1 MGDVAPQERLATLPE
16 GLPKLTL
23 GYEALAWAAK
33 YLRHPNGIRAGKAWQ
48 FTREQARFVLWFY
61 ALDENGRWLFHH
73 GARRLAKGSGKSP
86 FAAVMALIELLAPVR
101 FDHWNSDVPGG
112 VVGKP
117 VSMPWV
123 QIAAVSLDQPLA
135 LDTPVRTV
143 DGWKTVDTVGIGDY
157 VFGSDGEPVEVRRK
171 TEVFYGRDCY
181 ELEFDSG
188 EKIVADS
195 GHGWTIEKTN
205 GHGDKWES
213 VTLTTGQIA
222 QLKSSKR
229 VTVRIP
235 AVSANFPVREL
246 PLDPWRLGF
255 WLGDGASKSG
265 VHAIDWRHKE
275 ELEEIY
281 RPLLNDWEDLRFDFD
296 RGFTGRMNV
305 KRRDGICPR
314 GHDYVNDLNNR
325 YSQKGNP
332 ACRKCVAWPRAGY
345 ADPKLLSMREMLREV
360 GVLHHKHIPD
370 VYLTASY
377 EQRMSLLQGLI
388 DSDGGIDRTHRA
400 YFVNTNR
407 HLIDGI
413 EDLLSSLGFK
423 WTEQKNESTKSWKV
437 SFKPRAGEPVARF
450 AYKVA
455 RMPKV
460 DEPRQYSKYHRV
472 VSVKKVESVPVRC
485 IGIDND
491 DHLFQ
496 AGRRGILTHNTE
508 NTMRMVRAMASPA
521 NAPALHRDYSLDV
534 GKTQIFVQPEGKLE
548 VITSSAA
555 TAEGA
560 ESTFVI
566 GDELEHWTPS
576 NGGAE
581 LHATLMD
588 NLSKSGSR
596 MLETLNAWKPGINS
610 AGESTFNDWVLQ
622 ETGRSKNESRILY
635 DARQAPHDTEMG
647 DADSLR
653 SALEWVYADCPWS
666 DIDAIMTRIWS
677 PSAQVDDSKRK
688 YLNWPV
694 ASSDSWCD
702 PQDWAQMARPDIEVA
717 PGEDIVMF
725 FDGSLSNDHT
735 ALIGCR
741 MADGH
746 IFTIGVWQPKAADPD
761 DKPMVDV
768 QAVDDRVDFAFA
780 TWNVIGFYA
789 DVREWESFTK
799 VAWPER
805 YRDDLELWATSRGA
819 QQPEPIAW
827 DMRGKDFQFTT
838 AAELA
843 EAEVMQHSFTHDGNP
858 LLTEHVLNARRHEGR
873 YGITVRKES
882 RKSAKKIDACV
893 CMIGARMVWRLARER
908 GGVSK
913 KKQRTGKAFFI

>member
-1 MGDVAPQERLATLPE
+1 MGGVAPQERLATLPE
-16 GLPKLTL
+16 GLPELTL

-61 ALDENGRWLFHH
+61 ALDDAGRWLFHH

-86 FAAVMALIELLAPVR
+86 FAAVMALVELLAPVR
-101 FDHWNSDVPGG
+101 FDHWDEKVPGG
-112 VVGKP
+112 AVGKS

-123 QIAAVSLDQPLA
+123 QIAAVSLDQ
-135 LDTPVRTV
+135 
-143 DGWKTVDTVGIGDY
+143 
-157 VFGSDGEPVEVRRK
+157 
-171 TEVFYGRDCY
+171 
-181 ELEFDSG
+181 
-188 EKIVADS
+188 
-195 GHGWTIEKTN
+195 
-205 GHGDKWES
+205 
-213 VTLTTGQIA
+213 
-222 QLKSSKR
+222 
-229 VTVRIP
+229 
-235 AVSANFPVREL
+235 
-246 PLDPWRLGF
+246 
-255 WLGDGASKSG
+255 
-265 VHAIDWRHKE
+265 
-275 ELEEIY
+275 
-281 RPLLNDWEDLRFDFD
+281 
-296 RGFTGRMNV
+296 
-305 KRRDGICPR
+305 
-314 GHDYVNDLNNR
+314 
-325 YSQKGNP
+325 
-332 ACRKCVAWPRAGY
+332 
-345 ADPKLLSMREMLREV
+345 
-360 GVLHHKHIPD
+360 
-370 VYLTASY
+370 
-377 EQRMSLLQGLI
+377 
-388 DSDGGIDRTHRA
+388 
-400 YFVNTNR
+400 
-407 HLIDGI
+407 
-413 EDLLSSLGFK
+413 
-423 WTEQKNESTKSWKV
+423 
-437 SFKPRAGEPVARF
+437 
-450 AYKVA
+450 
-455 RMPKV
+455 
-460 DEPRQYSKYHRV
+460 
-472 VSVKKVESVPVRC
+472 
-485 IGIDND
+485 
-491 DHLFQ
+491 
-496 AGRRGILTHNTE
+496 TE

-576 NGGAE
+576 NGGSE
-581 LHATLMD
+581 LHATLLD

-622 ETGRSKNESRILY
+622 ESGRSKNDSKILY
-635 DARQAPHDTEMG
+635 DARQAPHDTELG

-666 DIDAIMTRIWS
+666 DVDAIITRIWS
-677 PSAQVDDSKRK
+677 PSARVDDSKRK

-694 ASSDSWCD
+694 ASSDAWCD
-702 PQDWAQMARPDIEVA
+702 PQDWAQMARPDIEVS
-717 PGEDIVMF
+717 PGDDIVMF

-741 MADGH
+741 VEDGH
-746 IFTIGVWQPKAADPD
+746 VFTIGVWQPQSVHAD

-780 TWNVIGFYA
+780 TWNVIGFFA

-805 YRDDLELWATSRGA
+805 YRGKLELWATSRGA

-843 EAEVMQHSFTHDGNP
+843 EAEIMQHMFTHDGNA

-882 RKSAKKIDACV
+882 RKSSKKIDACV
-893 CMIGARMVWRLARER
+893 CLIGARMVWRLAREKA
-908 GGVSK
+908 GSSK
-913 KKQRTGKAFFI
+913 KRERTGKAFFF

>member
-16 GLPKLTL
+16 GLPKFTL

-101 FDHWNSDVPGG
+101 FDHWDPDVPGG
-112 VVGKP
+112 VAGKP

-123 QIAAVSLDQPLA
+123 QIAAVSLDQ
-135 LDTPVRTV
+135 
-143 DGWKTVDTVGIGDY
+143 
-157 VFGSDGEPVEVRRK
+157 
-171 TEVFYGRDCY
+171 
-181 ELEFDSG
+181 
-188 EKIVADS
+188 
-195 GHGWTIEKTN
+195 
-205 GHGDKWES
+205 
-213 VTLTTGQIA
+213 
-222 QLKSSKR
+222 
-229 VTVRIP
+229 
-235 AVSANFPVREL
+235 
-246 PLDPWRLGF
+246 
-255 WLGDGASKSG
+255 
-265 VHAIDWRHKE
+265 
-275 ELEEIY
+275 
-281 RPLLNDWEDLRFDFD
+281 
-296 RGFTGRMNV
+296 
-305 KRRDGICPR
+305 
-314 GHDYVNDLNNR
+314 
-325 YSQKGNP
+325 
-332 ACRKCVAWPRAGY
+332 
-345 ADPKLLSMREMLREV
+345 
-360 GVLHHKHIPD
+360 
-370 VYLTASY
+370 
-377 EQRMSLLQGLI
+377 
-388 DSDGGIDRTHRA
+388 
-400 YFVNTNR
+400 
-407 HLIDGI
+407 
-413 EDLLSSLGFK
+413 
-423 WTEQKNESTKSWKV
+423 
-437 SFKPRAGEPVARF
+437 
-450 AYKVA
+450 
-455 RMPKV
+455 
-460 DEPRQYSKYHRV
+460 
-472 VSVKKVESVPVRC
+472 
-485 IGIDND
+485 
-491 DHLFQ
+491 
-496 AGRRGILTHNTE
+496 TE

-702 PQDWAQMARPDIEVA
+702 PQDWAQMARPDIDVA

-741 MADGH
+741 MDDGH

-805 YRDDLELWATSRGA
+805 YRDRLELWATSRGA

>member
-16 GLPKLTL
+16 GLPKFTL

-101 FDHWNSDVPGG
+101 FDHWDSDVPGG

-123 QIAAVSLDQPLA
+123 QIAAVSLDQ
-135 LDTPVRTV
+135 
-143 DGWKTVDTVGIGDY
+143 
-157 VFGSDGEPVEVRRK
+157 
-171 TEVFYGRDCY
+171 
-181 ELEFDSG
+181 
-188 EKIVADS
+188 
-195 GHGWTIEKTN
+195 
-205 GHGDKWES
+205 
-213 VTLTTGQIA
+213 
-222 QLKSSKR
+222 
-229 VTVRIP
+229 
-235 AVSANFPVREL
+235 
-246 PLDPWRLGF
+246 
-255 WLGDGASKSG
+255 
-265 VHAIDWRHKE
+265 
-275 ELEEIY
+275 
-281 RPLLNDWEDLRFDFD
+281 
-296 RGFTGRMNV
+296 
-305 KRRDGICPR
+305 
-314 GHDYVNDLNNR
+314 
-325 YSQKGNP
+325 
-332 ACRKCVAWPRAGY
+332 
-345 ADPKLLSMREMLREV
+345 
-360 GVLHHKHIPD
+360 
-370 VYLTASY
+370 
-377 EQRMSLLQGLI
+377 
-388 DSDGGIDRTHRA
+388 
-400 YFVNTNR
+400 
-407 HLIDGI
+407 
-413 EDLLSSLGFK
+413 
-423 WTEQKNESTKSWKV
+423 
-437 SFKPRAGEPVARF
+437 
-450 AYKVA
+450 
-455 RMPKV
+455 
-460 DEPRQYSKYHRV
+460 
-472 VSVKKVESVPVRC
+472 
-485 IGIDND
+485 
-491 DHLFQ
+491 
-496 AGRRGILTHNTE
+496 TE

-647 DADSLR
+647 DSDSLR
-653 SALEWVYADCPWS
+653 AALEWVYADCPWS

-702 PQDWAQMARPDIEVA
+702 PQDWAQMARPDIDVA

-741 MADGH
+741 MDDGH

-805 YRDDLELWATSRGA
+805 YRDRLELWATSRGA

-882 RKSAKKIDACV
+882 RKSPKKIDACV

-908 GGVSK
+908 SGVSK

>member
-1 MGDVAPQERLATLPE
+1 MGGAAPQERLATLPE
-16 GLPKLTL
+16 GLPELTL

-61 ALDENGRWLFHH
+61 ALDDAGRWLFHH

-86 FAAVMALIELLAPVR
+86 FAAVMALVELLAPVR
-101 FDHWNSDVPGG
+101 FDHWDEKVPGG
-112 VVGKP
+112 AVGKS

-123 QIAAVSLDQPLA
+123 QIAAVSLDQ
-135 LDTPVRTV
+135 
-143 DGWKTVDTVGIGDY
+143 
-157 VFGSDGEPVEVRRK
+157 
-171 TEVFYGRDCY
+171 
-181 ELEFDSG
+181 
-188 EKIVADS
+188 
-195 GHGWTIEKTN
+195 
-205 GHGDKWES
+205 
-213 VTLTTGQIA
+213 
-222 QLKSSKR
+222 
-229 VTVRIP
+229 
-235 AVSANFPVREL
+235 
-246 PLDPWRLGF
+246 
-255 WLGDGASKSG
+255 
-265 VHAIDWRHKE
+265 
-275 ELEEIY
+275 
-281 RPLLNDWEDLRFDFD
+281 
-296 RGFTGRMNV
+296 
-305 KRRDGICPR
+305 
-314 GHDYVNDLNNR
+314 
-325 YSQKGNP
+325 
-332 ACRKCVAWPRAGY
+332 
-345 ADPKLLSMREMLREV
+345 
-360 GVLHHKHIPD
+360 
-370 VYLTASY
+370 
-377 EQRMSLLQGLI
+377 
-388 DSDGGIDRTHRA
+388 
-400 YFVNTNR
+400 
-407 HLIDGI
+407 
-413 EDLLSSLGFK
+413 
-423 WTEQKNESTKSWKV
+423 
-437 SFKPRAGEPVARF
+437 
-450 AYKVA
+450 
-455 RMPKV
+455 
-460 DEPRQYSKYHRV
+460 
-472 VSVKKVESVPVRC
+472 
-485 IGIDND
+485 
-491 DHLFQ
+491 
-496 AGRRGILTHNTE
+496 TE

-576 NGGAE
+576 NGGSE
-581 LHATLMD
+581 LHATLLD

-622 ETGRSKNESRILY
+622 ESGRSKNDSKILY
-635 DARQAPHDTEMG
+635 DARQAPHDTELG

-666 DIDAIMTRIWS
+666 DVDAIITRIWS
-677 PSAQVDDSKRK
+677 PSARVDDSKRK

-694 ASSDSWCD
+694 ASSDAWCD
-702 PQDWAQMARPDIEVA
+702 PQDWAQMARPDIEVS
-717 PGEDIVMF
+717 PGDDIVMF

-741 MADGH
+741 VDDGH
-746 IFTIGVWQPKAADPD
+746 VFTIGVWQPQSVHAD

-780 TWNVIGFYA
+780 TWNVIGFFA

-805 YRDDLELWATSRGA
+805 YRGKLELWATSRGA

-843 EAEVMQHSFTHDGNP
+843 EAEIMQHMFTHDGNA

-882 RKSAKKIDACV
+882 RKSSKKIDACV
-893 CMIGARMVWRLARER
+893 CLIGARMVWRLAREKA
-908 GGVSK
+908 GSSK
-913 KKQRTGKAFFI
+913 KRERTGKAFFF

>member
-16 GLPKLTL
+16 GLPKFTL

-101 FDHWNSDVPGG
+101 FDHWDPDVPGG
-112 VVGKP
+112 VAGKP

-123 QIAAVSLDQPLA
+123 QIAAVSLDQ
-135 LDTPVRTV
+135 
-143 DGWKTVDTVGIGDY
+143 
-157 VFGSDGEPVEVRRK
+157 
-171 TEVFYGRDCY
+171 
-181 ELEFDSG
+181 
-188 EKIVADS
+188 
-195 GHGWTIEKTN
+195 
-205 GHGDKWES
+205 
-213 VTLTTGQIA
+213 
-222 QLKSSKR
+222 
-229 VTVRIP
+229 
-235 AVSANFPVREL
+235 
-246 PLDPWRLGF
+246 
-255 WLGDGASKSG
+255 
-265 VHAIDWRHKE
+265 
-275 ELEEIY
+275 
-281 RPLLNDWEDLRFDFD
+281 
-296 RGFTGRMNV
+296 
-305 KRRDGICPR
+305 
-314 GHDYVNDLNNR
+314 
-325 YSQKGNP
+325 
-332 ACRKCVAWPRAGY
+332 
-345 ADPKLLSMREMLREV
+345 
-360 GVLHHKHIPD
+360 
-370 VYLTASY
+370 
-377 EQRMSLLQGLI
+377 
-388 DSDGGIDRTHRA
+388 
-400 YFVNTNR
+400 
-407 HLIDGI
+407 
-413 EDLLSSLGFK
+413 
-423 WTEQKNESTKSWKV
+423 
-437 SFKPRAGEPVARF
+437 
-450 AYKVA
+450 
-455 RMPKV
+455 
-460 DEPRQYSKYHRV
+460 
-472 VSVKKVESVPVRC
+472 
-485 IGIDND
+485 
-491 DHLFQ
+491 
-496 AGRRGILTHNTE
+496 TE

-635 DARQAPHDTEMG
+635 DARQAPHDTELG

-702 PQDWAQMARPDIEVA
+702 PQDWAQMARPDIDVA

-741 MADGH
+741 MDDGH

-805 YRDDLELWATSRGA
+805 YRDRLELWATSRGA

-873 YGITVRKES
+873 FGITVRKES

>member
-16 GLPKLTL
+16 GLPKFTL

-33 YLRHPNGIRAGKAWQ
+33 YLRHPNGLRAGKAWQ
-48 FTREQARFVLWFY
+48 FTREQARYVLWFY

-101 FDHWNSDVPGG
+101 FDHWDPDVPGS
-112 VVGKP
+112 VAGKP

-123 QIAAVSLDQPLA
+123 QIAAVSLDQ
-135 LDTPVRTV
+135 
-143 DGWKTVDTVGIGDY
+143 
-157 VFGSDGEPVEVRRK
+157 
-171 TEVFYGRDCY
+171 
-181 ELEFDSG
+181 
-188 EKIVADS
+188 
-195 GHGWTIEKTN
+195 
-205 GHGDKWES
+205 
-213 VTLTTGQIA
+213 
-222 QLKSSKR
+222 
-229 VTVRIP
+229 
-235 AVSANFPVREL
+235 
-246 PLDPWRLGF
+246 
-255 WLGDGASKSG
+255 
-265 VHAIDWRHKE
+265 
-275 ELEEIY
+275 
-281 RPLLNDWEDLRFDFD
+281 
-296 RGFTGRMNV
+296 
-305 KRRDGICPR
+305 
-314 GHDYVNDLNNR
+314 
-325 YSQKGNP
+325 
-332 ACRKCVAWPRAGY
+332 
-345 ADPKLLSMREMLREV
+345 
-360 GVLHHKHIPD
+360 
-370 VYLTASY
+370 
-377 EQRMSLLQGLI
+377 
-388 DSDGGIDRTHRA
+388 
-400 YFVNTNR
+400 
-407 HLIDGI
+407 
-413 EDLLSSLGFK
+413 
-423 WTEQKNESTKSWKV
+423 
-437 SFKPRAGEPVARF
+437 
-450 AYKVA
+450 
-455 RMPKV
+455 
-460 DEPRQYSKYHRV
+460 
-472 VSVKKVESVPVRC
+472 
-485 IGIDND
+485 
-491 DHLFQ
+491 
-496 AGRRGILTHNTE
+496 TE

-635 DARQAPHDTEMG
+635 DARQAPHDTELG

-702 PQDWAQMARPDIEVA
+702 PQDWAQMARPDIDVA

-741 MADGH
+741 MDDGH
-746 IFTIGVWQPKAADPD
+746 IFTIGVWQPKAANPD

-805 YRDDLELWATSRGA
+805 YRDRLELWATSRGA

>member
-1 MGDVAPQERLATLPE
+1 MGEVAPQERLATLPE
-16 GLPKLTL
+16 GLPKFTL

-101 FDHWNSDVPGG
+101 FDHWDPDVPGG
-112 VVGKP
+112 VAGKP

-123 QIAAVSLDQPLA
+123 QIAAVSLDQ
-135 LDTPVRTV
+135 
-143 DGWKTVDTVGIGDY
+143 
-157 VFGSDGEPVEVRRK
+157 
-171 TEVFYGRDCY
+171 
-181 ELEFDSG
+181 
-188 EKIVADS
+188 
-195 GHGWTIEKTN
+195 
-205 GHGDKWES
+205 
-213 VTLTTGQIA
+213 
-222 QLKSSKR
+222 
-229 VTVRIP
+229 
-235 AVSANFPVREL
+235 
-246 PLDPWRLGF
+246 
-255 WLGDGASKSG
+255 
-265 VHAIDWRHKE
+265 
-275 ELEEIY
+275 
-281 RPLLNDWEDLRFDFD
+281 
-296 RGFTGRMNV
+296 
-305 KRRDGICPR
+305 
-314 GHDYVNDLNNR
+314 
-325 YSQKGNP
+325 
-332 ACRKCVAWPRAGY
+332 
-345 ADPKLLSMREMLREV
+345 
-360 GVLHHKHIPD
+360 
-370 VYLTASY
+370 
-377 EQRMSLLQGLI
+377 
-388 DSDGGIDRTHRA
+388 
-400 YFVNTNR
+400 
-407 HLIDGI
+407 
-413 EDLLSSLGFK
+413 
-423 WTEQKNESTKSWKV
+423 
-437 SFKPRAGEPVARF
+437 
-450 AYKVA
+450 
-455 RMPKV
+455 
-460 DEPRQYSKYHRV
+460 
-472 VSVKKVESVPVRC
+472 
-485 IGIDND
+485 
-491 DHLFQ
+491 
-496 AGRRGILTHNTE
+496 TE

-702 PQDWAQMARPDIEVA
+702 PQDWAQMARPDIDVA

-741 MADGH
+741 MDDGH

-768 QAVDDRVDFAFA
+768 QAVDERVDFAFA

-805 YRDDLELWATSRGA
+805 YRDRLELWATSRGA

-873 YGITVRKES
+873 FGITVRKES

>member
-16 GLPKLTL
+16 GLPKFTL

-101 FDHWNSDVPGG
+101 FDHWDPDVPGG
-112 VVGKP
+112 VAGKP

-123 QIAAVSLDQPLA
+123 QIAAVSLDQ
-135 LDTPVRTV
+135 
-143 DGWKTVDTVGIGDY
+143 
-157 VFGSDGEPVEVRRK
+157 
-171 TEVFYGRDCY
+171 
-181 ELEFDSG
+181 
-188 EKIVADS
+188 
-195 GHGWTIEKTN
+195 
-205 GHGDKWES
+205 
-213 VTLTTGQIA
+213 
-222 QLKSSKR
+222 
-229 VTVRIP
+229 
-235 AVSANFPVREL
+235 
-246 PLDPWRLGF
+246 
-255 WLGDGASKSG
+255 
-265 VHAIDWRHKE
+265 
-275 ELEEIY
+275 
-281 RPLLNDWEDLRFDFD
+281 
-296 RGFTGRMNV
+296 
-305 KRRDGICPR
+305 
-314 GHDYVNDLNNR
+314 
-325 YSQKGNP
+325 
-332 ACRKCVAWPRAGY
+332 
-345 ADPKLLSMREMLREV
+345 
-360 GVLHHKHIPD
+360 
-370 VYLTASY
+370 
-377 EQRMSLLQGLI
+377 
-388 DSDGGIDRTHRA
+388 
-400 YFVNTNR
+400 
-407 HLIDGI
+407 
-413 EDLLSSLGFK
+413 
-423 WTEQKNESTKSWKV
+423 
-437 SFKPRAGEPVARF
+437 
-450 AYKVA
+450 
-455 RMPKV
+455 
-460 DEPRQYSKYHRV
+460 
-472 VSVKKVESVPVRC
+472 
-485 IGIDND
+485 
-491 DHLFQ
+491 
-496 AGRRGILTHNTE
+496 TE

-647 DADSLR
+647 NADSLR

-702 PQDWAQMARPDIEVA
+702 PQDWAQMARPDIDVA

-741 MADGH
+741 MDDGH

-805 YRDDLELWATSRGA
+805 YRDRLELWATSRGA

-873 YGITVRKES
+873 FGITVRKES

>member
-16 GLPKLTL
+16 GLPKFTL

-101 FDHWNSDVPGG
+101 FDHWDPDVPGG

-123 QIAAVSLDQPLA
+123 QIAAVSLDQ
-135 LDTPVRTV
+135 
-143 DGWKTVDTVGIGDY
+143 
-157 VFGSDGEPVEVRRK
+157 
-171 TEVFYGRDCY
+171 
-181 ELEFDSG
+181 
-188 EKIVADS
+188 
-195 GHGWTIEKTN
+195 
-205 GHGDKWES
+205 
-213 VTLTTGQIA
+213 
-222 QLKSSKR
+222 
-229 VTVRIP
+229 
-235 AVSANFPVREL
+235 
-246 PLDPWRLGF
+246 
-255 WLGDGASKSG
+255 
-265 VHAIDWRHKE
+265 
-275 ELEEIY
+275 
-281 RPLLNDWEDLRFDFD
+281 
-296 RGFTGRMNV
+296 
-305 KRRDGICPR
+305 
-314 GHDYVNDLNNR
+314 
-325 YSQKGNP
+325 
-332 ACRKCVAWPRAGY
+332 
-345 ADPKLLSMREMLREV
+345 
-360 GVLHHKHIPD
+360 
-370 VYLTASY
+370 
-377 EQRMSLLQGLI
+377 
-388 DSDGGIDRTHRA
+388 
-400 YFVNTNR
+400 
-407 HLIDGI
+407 
-413 EDLLSSLGFK
+413 
-423 WTEQKNESTKSWKV
+423 
-437 SFKPRAGEPVARF
+437 
-450 AYKVA
+450 
-455 RMPKV
+455 
-460 DEPRQYSKYHRV
+460 
-472 VSVKKVESVPVRC
+472 
-485 IGIDND
+485 
-491 DHLFQ
+491 
-496 AGRRGILTHNTE
+496 TE

-647 DADSLR
+647 DSDSLR
-653 SALEWVYADCPWS
+653 AALEWVYADCPWS

-702 PQDWAQMARPDIEVA
+702 PQDWAQMARPDIDVA

-741 MADGH
+741 MDDGH

-805 YRDDLELWATSRGA
+805 YRDRLELWATSRGA

-873 YGITVRKES
+873 FGITVRKES

>member
-1 MGDVAPQERLATLPE
+1 MGGVAPQERLATLPE
-16 GLPKLTL
+16 GLPEYTL

-61 ALDENGRWLFHH
+61 ALDDAGRWLFHH

-86 FAAVMALIELLAPVR
+86 FAAVMALVELLAPVR
-101 FDHWNSDVPGG
+101 FDHWDEKVPGG
-112 VVGKP
+112 AVGKS

-123 QIAAVSLDQPLA
+123 QIAAVSLDQ
-135 LDTPVRTV
+135 
-143 DGWKTVDTVGIGDY
+143 
-157 VFGSDGEPVEVRRK
+157 
-171 TEVFYGRDCY
+171 
-181 ELEFDSG
+181 
-188 EKIVADS
+188 
-195 GHGWTIEKTN
+195 
-205 GHGDKWES
+205 
-213 VTLTTGQIA
+213 
-222 QLKSSKR
+222 
-229 VTVRIP
+229 
-235 AVSANFPVREL
+235 
-246 PLDPWRLGF
+246 
-255 WLGDGASKSG
+255 
-265 VHAIDWRHKE
+265 
-275 ELEEIY
+275 
-281 RPLLNDWEDLRFDFD
+281 
-296 RGFTGRMNV
+296 
-305 KRRDGICPR
+305 
-314 GHDYVNDLNNR
+314 
-325 YSQKGNP
+325 
-332 ACRKCVAWPRAGY
+332 
-345 ADPKLLSMREMLREV
+345 
-360 GVLHHKHIPD
+360 
-370 VYLTASY
+370 
-377 EQRMSLLQGLI
+377 
-388 DSDGGIDRTHRA
+388 
-400 YFVNTNR
+400 
-407 HLIDGI
+407 
-413 EDLLSSLGFK
+413 
-423 WTEQKNESTKSWKV
+423 
-437 SFKPRAGEPVARF
+437 
-450 AYKVA
+450 
-455 RMPKV
+455 
-460 DEPRQYSKYHRV
+460 
-472 VSVKKVESVPVRC
+472 
-485 IGIDND
+485 
-491 DHLFQ
+491 
-496 AGRRGILTHNTE
+496 TE

-576 NGGAE
+576 NGGSE
-581 LHATLMD
+581 LHATLLD

-622 ETGRSKNESRILY
+622 ESGRSKNDSKILY
-635 DARQAPHDTEMG
+635 DARQAPHDTELG

-666 DIDAIMTRIWS
+666 DVDAIITRIWS
-677 PSAQVDDSKRK
+677 PSARVDDSKRK

-694 ASSDSWCD
+694 ASSDAWCD
-702 PQDWAQMARPDIEVA
+702 PQDWAQMARPDIEVS
-717 PGEDIVMF
+717 PGDDVVMF

-741 MADGH
+741 VDDGH
-746 IFTIGVWQPKAADPD
+746 VFTIGVWQPQSVHAD

-805 YRDDLELWATSRGA
+805 YRDRLELWATSRGA

-827 DMRGKDFQFTT
+827 DMRGKDFAFTT

-843 EAEVMQHSFTHDGNP
+843 EAEIMQHMFTHDGNA

-882 RKSAKKIDACV
+882 RKSSKKIDACV
-893 CMIGARMVWRLARER
+893 CLIGARMVWRLAREKA
-908 GGVSK
+908 GSSK
-913 KKQRTGKAFFI
+913 KRERTGKAFFF

>member
-16 GLPKLTL
+16 GLPKFTL

-101 FDHWNSDVPGG
+101 FDHWDSDVPGG

-123 QIAAVSLDQPLA
+123 QIAAVSLDQ
-135 LDTPVRTV
+135 
-143 DGWKTVDTVGIGDY
+143 
-157 VFGSDGEPVEVRRK
+157 
-171 TEVFYGRDCY
+171 
-181 ELEFDSG
+181 
-188 EKIVADS
+188 
-195 GHGWTIEKTN
+195 
-205 GHGDKWES
+205 
-213 VTLTTGQIA
+213 
-222 QLKSSKR
+222 
-229 VTVRIP
+229 
-235 AVSANFPVREL
+235 
-246 PLDPWRLGF
+246 
-255 WLGDGASKSG
+255 
-265 VHAIDWRHKE
+265 
-275 ELEEIY
+275 
-281 RPLLNDWEDLRFDFD
+281 
-296 RGFTGRMNV
+296 
-305 KRRDGICPR
+305 
-314 GHDYVNDLNNR
+314 
-325 YSQKGNP
+325 
-332 ACRKCVAWPRAGY
+332 
-345 ADPKLLSMREMLREV
+345 
-360 GVLHHKHIPD
+360 
-370 VYLTASY
+370 
-377 EQRMSLLQGLI
+377 
-388 DSDGGIDRTHRA
+388 
-400 YFVNTNR
+400 
-407 HLIDGI
+407 
-413 EDLLSSLGFK
+413 
-423 WTEQKNESTKSWKV
+423 
-437 SFKPRAGEPVARF
+437 
-450 AYKVA
+450 
-455 RMPKV
+455 
-460 DEPRQYSKYHRV
+460 
-472 VSVKKVESVPVRC
+472 
-485 IGIDND
+485 
-491 DHLFQ
+491 
-496 AGRRGILTHNTE
+496 TE

-653 SALEWVYADCPWS
+653 AALEWVYADCPWS

-702 PQDWAQMARPDIEVA
+702 PQDWAQMARPDIDVA

-741 MADGH
+741 MDDGH

-780 TWNVIGFYA
+780 TWNIIGFYA

-805 YRDDLELWATSRGA
+805 YRDRLELWATSRGA

>member
-16 GLPKLTL
+16 GLPKFTL

-101 FDHWNSDVPGG
+101 FDHWGPDVPGG

-123 QIAAVSLDQPLA
+123 QIAAVSLDQ
-135 LDTPVRTV
+135 
-143 DGWKTVDTVGIGDY
+143 
-157 VFGSDGEPVEVRRK
+157 
-171 TEVFYGRDCY
+171 
-181 ELEFDSG
+181 
-188 EKIVADS
+188 
-195 GHGWTIEKTN
+195 
-205 GHGDKWES
+205 
-213 VTLTTGQIA
+213 
-222 QLKSSKR
+222 
-229 VTVRIP
+229 
-235 AVSANFPVREL
+235 
-246 PLDPWRLGF
+246 
-255 WLGDGASKSG
+255 
-265 VHAIDWRHKE
+265 
-275 ELEEIY
+275 
-281 RPLLNDWEDLRFDFD
+281 
-296 RGFTGRMNV
+296 
-305 KRRDGICPR
+305 
-314 GHDYVNDLNNR
+314 
-325 YSQKGNP
+325 
-332 ACRKCVAWPRAGY
+332 
-345 ADPKLLSMREMLREV
+345 
-360 GVLHHKHIPD
+360 
-370 VYLTASY
+370 
-377 EQRMSLLQGLI
+377 
-388 DSDGGIDRTHRA
+388 
-400 YFVNTNR
+400 
-407 HLIDGI
+407 
-413 EDLLSSLGFK
+413 
-423 WTEQKNESTKSWKV
+423 
-437 SFKPRAGEPVARF
+437 
-450 AYKVA
+450 
-455 RMPKV
+455 
-460 DEPRQYSKYHRV
+460 
-472 VSVKKVESVPVRC
+472 
-485 IGIDND
+485 
-491 DHLFQ
+491 
-496 AGRRGILTHNTE
+496 TE

-647 DADSLR
+647 DSDSLR
-653 SALEWVYADCPWS
+653 AALEWVYADCPWS

-702 PQDWAQMARPDIEVA
+702 PQDWAQMARPDIDVA

-741 MADGH
+741 MDDGH

-805 YRDDLELWATSRGA
+805 YRDRLELWATSRGA

-873 YGITVRKES
+873 FGITVRKES

>member
-16 GLPKLTL
+16 GLPKFTL

-33 YLRHPNGIRAGKAWQ
+33 YLRHPNGLRAGKAWQ

-101 FDHWNSDVPGG
+101 FDHWDPDVPGG
-112 VVGKP
+112 VAGKP

-123 QIAAVSLDQPLA
+123 QIAAVSLDQ
-135 LDTPVRTV
+135 
-143 DGWKTVDTVGIGDY
+143 
-157 VFGSDGEPVEVRRK
+157 
-171 TEVFYGRDCY
+171 
-181 ELEFDSG
+181 
-188 EKIVADS
+188 
-195 GHGWTIEKTN
+195 
-205 GHGDKWES
+205 
-213 VTLTTGQIA
+213 
-222 QLKSSKR
+222 
-229 VTVRIP
+229 
-235 AVSANFPVREL
+235 
-246 PLDPWRLGF
+246 
-255 WLGDGASKSG
+255 
-265 VHAIDWRHKE
+265 
-275 ELEEIY
+275 
-281 RPLLNDWEDLRFDFD
+281 
-296 RGFTGRMNV
+296 
-305 KRRDGICPR
+305 
-314 GHDYVNDLNNR
+314 
-325 YSQKGNP
+325 
-332 ACRKCVAWPRAGY
+332 
-345 ADPKLLSMREMLREV
+345 
-360 GVLHHKHIPD
+360 
-370 VYLTASY
+370 
-377 EQRMSLLQGLI
+377 
-388 DSDGGIDRTHRA
+388 
-400 YFVNTNR
+400 
-407 HLIDGI
+407 
-413 EDLLSSLGFK
+413 
-423 WTEQKNESTKSWKV
+423 
-437 SFKPRAGEPVARF
+437 
-450 AYKVA
+450 
-455 RMPKV
+455 
-460 DEPRQYSKYHRV
+460 
-472 VSVKKVESVPVRC
+472 
-485 IGIDND
+485 
-491 DHLFQ
+491 
-496 AGRRGILTHNTE
+496 TE

-596 MLETLNAWKPGINS
+596 MLETLNAWKPSINS

-635 DARQAPHDTEMG
+635 DARQAPHDTDLG

-702 PQDWAQMARPDIEVA
+702 PQDWAQMARPDIDVA

-741 MADGH
+741 MDDGH

-805 YRDDLELWATSRGA
+805 YRDRLELWATSRGA

>member
-1 MGDVAPQERLATLPE
+1 MGGVAPQERLATLPE
-16 GLPKLTL
+16 GLPERTL

-61 ALDENGRWLFHH
+61 AVDDAGRWLFHH

-86 FAAVMALIELLAPVR
+86 FAAVMALVELLAPVR
-101 FDHWNSDVPGG
+101 FDHWDGKVPGG

-123 QIAAVSLDQPLA
+123 QIAAVSLDQ
-135 LDTPVRTV
+135 
-143 DGWKTVDTVGIGDY
+143 
-157 VFGSDGEPVEVRRK
+157 
-171 TEVFYGRDCY
+171 
-181 ELEFDSG
+181 
-188 EKIVADS
+188 
-195 GHGWTIEKTN
+195 
-205 GHGDKWES
+205 
-213 VTLTTGQIA
+213 
-222 QLKSSKR
+222 
-229 VTVRIP
+229 
-235 AVSANFPVREL
+235 
-246 PLDPWRLGF
+246 
-255 WLGDGASKSG
+255 
-265 VHAIDWRHKE
+265 
-275 ELEEIY
+275 
-281 RPLLNDWEDLRFDFD
+281 
-296 RGFTGRMNV
+296 
-305 KRRDGICPR
+305 
-314 GHDYVNDLNNR
+314 
-325 YSQKGNP
+325 
-332 ACRKCVAWPRAGY
+332 
-345 ADPKLLSMREMLREV
+345 
-360 GVLHHKHIPD
+360 
-370 VYLTASY
+370 
-377 EQRMSLLQGLI
+377 
-388 DSDGGIDRTHRA
+388 
-400 YFVNTNR
+400 
-407 HLIDGI
+407 
-413 EDLLSSLGFK
+413 
-423 WTEQKNESTKSWKV
+423 
-437 SFKPRAGEPVARF
+437 
-450 AYKVA
+450 
-455 RMPKV
+455 
-460 DEPRQYSKYHRV
+460 
-472 VSVKKVESVPVRC
+472 
-485 IGIDND
+485 
-491 DHLFQ
+491 
-496 AGRRGILTHNTE
+496 TE

-576 NGGAE
+576 NGGSE
-581 LHATLMD
+581 LHATLLD

-622 ETGRSKNESRILY
+622 ESGRSKNDSKILY
-635 DARQAPHDTEMG
+635 DARQAPHGTELG
-647 DADSLR
+647 DAESLR

-666 DIDAIMTRIWS
+666 DVDAIITRIWS
-677 PSAQVDDSKRK
+677 PSARVDDSKRK

-694 ASSDSWCD
+694 ASSDAWCD
-702 PQDWAQMARPDIEVA
+702 PQDWAQMARPDIEVS
-717 PGEDIVMF
+717 PGDDVVMF

-741 MADGH
+741 VDDGH
-746 IFTIGVWQPKAADPD
+746 VFTIGVWQPQSVHAD

-780 TWNVIGFYA
+780 TWNVVGFFA

-805 YRDDLELWATSRGA
+805 YRDKLELWATSRGA

-827 DMRGKDFQFTT
+827 DMRGKDFAFTT

-843 EAEVMQHSFTHDGNP
+843 EAEIMQHMFTHDGNA

-882 RKSAKKIDACV
+882 RKSSKKIDACV
-893 CMIGARMVWRLARER
+893 CLIGARMVWRLAREKA
-908 GGVSK
+908 GSSK
-913 KKQRTGKAFFI
+913 KRERTGKAFFF

>member
-16 GLPKLTL
+16 GLPKFTL

-101 FDHWNSDVPGG
+101 FDHWDPDVPGS
-112 VVGKP
+112 VAGKP

-123 QIAAVSLDQPLA
+123 QIAAVSLDQ
-135 LDTPVRTV
+135 
-143 DGWKTVDTVGIGDY
+143 
-157 VFGSDGEPVEVRRK
+157 
-171 TEVFYGRDCY
+171 
-181 ELEFDSG
+181 
-188 EKIVADS
+188 
-195 GHGWTIEKTN
+195 
-205 GHGDKWES
+205 
-213 VTLTTGQIA
+213 
-222 QLKSSKR
+222 
-229 VTVRIP
+229 
-235 AVSANFPVREL
+235 
-246 PLDPWRLGF
+246 
-255 WLGDGASKSG
+255 
-265 VHAIDWRHKE
+265 
-275 ELEEIY
+275 
-281 RPLLNDWEDLRFDFD
+281 
-296 RGFTGRMNV
+296 
-305 KRRDGICPR
+305 
-314 GHDYVNDLNNR
+314 
-325 YSQKGNP
+325 
-332 ACRKCVAWPRAGY
+332 
-345 ADPKLLSMREMLREV
+345 
-360 GVLHHKHIPD
+360 
-370 VYLTASY
+370 
-377 EQRMSLLQGLI
+377 
-388 DSDGGIDRTHRA
+388 
-400 YFVNTNR
+400 
-407 HLIDGI
+407 
-413 EDLLSSLGFK
+413 
-423 WTEQKNESTKSWKV
+423 
-437 SFKPRAGEPVARF
+437 
-450 AYKVA
+450 
-455 RMPKV
+455 
-460 DEPRQYSKYHRV
+460 
-472 VSVKKVESVPVRC
+472 
-485 IGIDND
+485 
-491 DHLFQ
+491 
-496 AGRRGILTHNTE
+496 TE

-635 DARQAPHDTEMG
+635 DARQAPHDTDLG

-702 PQDWAQMARPDIEVA
+702 PQDWAQMARPDIDVA

-741 MADGH
+741 MDDGH

-805 YRDDLELWATSRGA
+805 YRDRLELWATSRGA

-873 YGITVRKES
+873 FGITVRKES

-908 GGVSK
+908 SGVSK

>member
-16 GLPKLTL
+16 GLPKFTL

-101 FDHWNSDVPGG
+101 FDHWDPDVPGG

-123 QIAAVSLDQPLA
+123 QIAAVSLDQ
-135 LDTPVRTV
+135 
-143 DGWKTVDTVGIGDY
+143 
-157 VFGSDGEPVEVRRK
+157 
-171 TEVFYGRDCY
+171 
-181 ELEFDSG
+181 
-188 EKIVADS
+188 
-195 GHGWTIEKTN
+195 
-205 GHGDKWES
+205 
-213 VTLTTGQIA
+213 
-222 QLKSSKR
+222 
-229 VTVRIP
+229 
-235 AVSANFPVREL
+235 
-246 PLDPWRLGF
+246 
-255 WLGDGASKSG
+255 
-265 VHAIDWRHKE
+265 
-275 ELEEIY
+275 
-281 RPLLNDWEDLRFDFD
+281 
-296 RGFTGRMNV
+296 
-305 KRRDGICPR
+305 
-314 GHDYVNDLNNR
+314 
-325 YSQKGNP
+325 
-332 ACRKCVAWPRAGY
+332 
-345 ADPKLLSMREMLREV
+345 
-360 GVLHHKHIPD
+360 
-370 VYLTASY
+370 
-377 EQRMSLLQGLI
+377 
-388 DSDGGIDRTHRA
+388 
-400 YFVNTNR
+400 
-407 HLIDGI
+407 
-413 EDLLSSLGFK
+413 
-423 WTEQKNESTKSWKV
+423 
-437 SFKPRAGEPVARF
+437 
-450 AYKVA
+450 
-455 RMPKV
+455 
-460 DEPRQYSKYHRV
+460 
-472 VSVKKVESVPVRC
+472 
-485 IGIDND
+485 
-491 DHLFQ
+491 
-496 AGRRGILTHNTE
+496 TE

-647 DADSLR
+647 NADSLR

-702 PQDWAQMARPDIEVA
+702 PQDWAQMARPDIDVA

-741 MADGH
+741 MDDGH

-805 YRDDLELWATSRGA
+805 YRDRLELWATSRGA

>member
-1 MGDVAPQERLATLPE
+1 MGGVAPQERLATLPE
-16 GLPKLTL
+16 GLPELTL

-61 ALDENGRWLFHH
+61 ALDDAGRWLFHH

-86 FAAVMALIELLAPVR
+86 FAAVMALVELLAPVR
-101 FDHWNSDVPGG
+101 FDHWDEKVPGG
-112 VVGKP
+112 AVGKS

-123 QIAAVSLDQPLA
+123 QIAAVSLDQ
-135 LDTPVRTV
+135 
-143 DGWKTVDTVGIGDY
+143 
-157 VFGSDGEPVEVRRK
+157 
-171 TEVFYGRDCY
+171 
-181 ELEFDSG
+181 
-188 EKIVADS
+188 
-195 GHGWTIEKTN
+195 
-205 GHGDKWES
+205 
-213 VTLTTGQIA
+213 
-222 QLKSSKR
+222 
-229 VTVRIP
+229 
-235 AVSANFPVREL
+235 
-246 PLDPWRLGF
+246 
-255 WLGDGASKSG
+255 
-265 VHAIDWRHKE
+265 
-275 ELEEIY
+275 
-281 RPLLNDWEDLRFDFD
+281 
-296 RGFTGRMNV
+296 
-305 KRRDGICPR
+305 
-314 GHDYVNDLNNR
+314 
-325 YSQKGNP
+325 
-332 ACRKCVAWPRAGY
+332 
-345 ADPKLLSMREMLREV
+345 
-360 GVLHHKHIPD
+360 
-370 VYLTASY
+370 
-377 EQRMSLLQGLI
+377 
-388 DSDGGIDRTHRA
+388 
-400 YFVNTNR
+400 
-407 HLIDGI
+407 
-413 EDLLSSLGFK
+413 
-423 WTEQKNESTKSWKV
+423 
-437 SFKPRAGEPVARF
+437 
-450 AYKVA
+450 
-455 RMPKV
+455 
-460 DEPRQYSKYHRV
+460 
-472 VSVKKVESVPVRC
+472 
-485 IGIDND
+485 
-491 DHLFQ
+491 
-496 AGRRGILTHNTE
+496 TE

-581 LHATLMD
+581 LHATLLD

-622 ETGRSKNESRILY
+622 ESGRSKNDSKILY
-635 DARQAPHDTEMG
+635 DARQAPHDTELG

-666 DIDAIMTRIWS
+666 DVDAIITRIWS
-677 PSAQVDDSKRK
+677 PSARVDDSKRK

-694 ASSDSWCD
+694 ASSDAWCD
-702 PQDWAQMARPDIEVA
+702 PQDWAQMARPDIEVS
-717 PGEDIVMF
+717 PGDDIVMF

-741 MADGH
+741 VDDGH
-746 IFTIGVWQPKAADPD
+746 VFTIGVWQPRSVHAD

-780 TWNVIGFYA
+780 TWNVIGFFA

-805 YRDDLELWATSRGA
+805 YRGKLELWATSRGA

-827 DMRGKDFQFTT
+827 DMRGKDFAFTT

-843 EAEVMQHSFTHDGNP
+843 EAEIMQHMFTHDGNA

-882 RKSAKKIDACV
+882 RKSSKKIDACV
-893 CMIGARMVWRLARER
+893 CLIGARMVWRLAREKA
-908 GGVSK
+908 GSSK
-913 KKQRTGKAFFI
+913 RRERTGKAFFF

>member
-16 GLPKLTL
+16 GLPKFTL

-101 FDHWNSDVPGG
+101 FDHWDPDVPGS
-112 VVGKP
+112 VAGKP

-123 QIAAVSLDQPLA
+123 QIAAVSLDQ
-135 LDTPVRTV
+135 
-143 DGWKTVDTVGIGDY
+143 
-157 VFGSDGEPVEVRRK
+157 
-171 TEVFYGRDCY
+171 
-181 ELEFDSG
+181 
-188 EKIVADS
+188 
-195 GHGWTIEKTN
+195 
-205 GHGDKWES
+205 
-213 VTLTTGQIA
+213 
-222 QLKSSKR
+222 
-229 VTVRIP
+229 
-235 AVSANFPVREL
+235 
-246 PLDPWRLGF
+246 
-255 WLGDGASKSG
+255 
-265 VHAIDWRHKE
+265 
-275 ELEEIY
+275 
-281 RPLLNDWEDLRFDFD
+281 
-296 RGFTGRMNV
+296 
-305 KRRDGICPR
+305 
-314 GHDYVNDLNNR
+314 
-325 YSQKGNP
+325 
-332 ACRKCVAWPRAGY
+332 
-345 ADPKLLSMREMLREV
+345 
-360 GVLHHKHIPD
+360 
-370 VYLTASY
+370 
-377 EQRMSLLQGLI
+377 
-388 DSDGGIDRTHRA
+388 
-400 YFVNTNR
+400 
-407 HLIDGI
+407 
-413 EDLLSSLGFK
+413 
-423 WTEQKNESTKSWKV
+423 
-437 SFKPRAGEPVARF
+437 
-450 AYKVA
+450 
-455 RMPKV
+455 
-460 DEPRQYSKYHRV
+460 
-472 VSVKKVESVPVRC
+472 
-485 IGIDND
+485 
-491 DHLFQ
+491 
-496 AGRRGILTHNTE
+496 TE

-702 PQDWAQMARPDIEVA
+702 PQDWAQMARPDIDVA

-741 MADGH
+741 MDDGH

-761 DKPMVDV
+761 DKLMVDV

-805 YRDDLELWATSRGA
+805 YRDRLELWATSRGA

-873 YGITVRKES
+873 FGITVRKES

>member
-1 MGDVAPQERLATLPE
+1 MGEVAPQERLATLPE
-16 GLPKLTL
+16 GLPKYTL

-73 GARRLAKGSGKSP
+73 GVRRLAKGSGKSP

-101 FDHWNSDVPGG
+101 FDHWDSSVPGG
-112 VVGKP
+112 AVGKP

-123 QIAAVSLDQPLA
+123 QIAAVSLDQ
-135 LDTPVRTV
+135 
-143 DGWKTVDTVGIGDY
+143 
-157 VFGSDGEPVEVRRK
+157 
-171 TEVFYGRDCY
+171 
-181 ELEFDSG
+181 
-188 EKIVADS
+188 
-195 GHGWTIEKTN
+195 
-205 GHGDKWES
+205 
-213 VTLTTGQIA
+213 
-222 QLKSSKR
+222 
-229 VTVRIP
+229 
-235 AVSANFPVREL
+235 
-246 PLDPWRLGF
+246 
-255 WLGDGASKSG
+255 
-265 VHAIDWRHKE
+265 
-275 ELEEIY
+275 
-281 RPLLNDWEDLRFDFD
+281 
-296 RGFTGRMNV
+296 
-305 KRRDGICPR
+305 
-314 GHDYVNDLNNR
+314 
-325 YSQKGNP
+325 
-332 ACRKCVAWPRAGY
+332 
-345 ADPKLLSMREMLREV
+345 
-360 GVLHHKHIPD
+360 
-370 VYLTASY
+370 
-377 EQRMSLLQGLI
+377 
-388 DSDGGIDRTHRA
+388 
-400 YFVNTNR
+400 
-407 HLIDGI
+407 
-413 EDLLSSLGFK
+413 
-423 WTEQKNESTKSWKV
+423 
-437 SFKPRAGEPVARF
+437 
-450 AYKVA
+450 
-455 RMPKV
+455 
-460 DEPRQYSKYHRV
+460 
-472 VSVKKVESVPVRC
+472 
-485 IGIDND
+485 
-491 DHLFQ
+491 
-496 AGRRGILTHNTE
+496 TE

-521 NAPALHRDYSLDV
+521 NAPALHRDYDLDV

-560 ESTFVI
+560 EATCVI
-566 GDELEHWTPS
+566 ADETEHWTPS
-576 NGGAE
+576 NGGVE
-581 LHATLMD
+581 LHATLLD

-610 AGESTFNDWVLQ
+610 AGESTFNDWVMQ
-622 ETGRSKNESRILY
+622 ESGRSKNESLILY
-635 DARQAPHDTEMG
+635 DARQAPHDTELG

-653 SALEWVYADCPWS
+653 SALEWVYEDCPWS

-677 PSAQVDDSKRK
+677 PSARVDDSKRK

-702 PQDWAQMARPDIEVA
+702 PQDWAQMARPDIRVE

-741 MADGH
+741 MEDGH
-746 IFTIGVWQPKAADPD
+746 IFTIGVWEPSAPTTE

-780 TWNVIGFYA
+780 TWNVTGFYA

-805 YRDDLELWATSRGA
+805 YRDQLELWATSRGA

-843 EAEVMQHSFTHDGNP
+843 EAEIMQHSFTHDGNP

-882 RKSAKKIDACV
+882 RKSSKKIDACV

-908 GGVSK
+908 GGLSK
-913 KKQRTGKAFFI
+913 KRQRTGKAFFI

>member
-1 MGDVAPQERLATLPE
+1 MGEVAPQERLATLPE
-16 GLPKLTL
+16 GLPKYTL

-101 FDHWNSDVPGG
+101 FDHWDSSVPGG
-112 VVGKP
+112 AVGKL

-123 QIAAVSLDQPLA
+123 QIAAVSLDQ
-135 LDTPVRTV
+135 
-143 DGWKTVDTVGIGDY
+143 
-157 VFGSDGEPVEVRRK
+157 
-171 TEVFYGRDCY
+171 
-181 ELEFDSG
+181 
-188 EKIVADS
+188 
-195 GHGWTIEKTN
+195 
-205 GHGDKWES
+205 
-213 VTLTTGQIA
+213 
-222 QLKSSKR
+222 
-229 VTVRIP
+229 
-235 AVSANFPVREL
+235 
-246 PLDPWRLGF
+246 
-255 WLGDGASKSG
+255 
-265 VHAIDWRHKE
+265 
-275 ELEEIY
+275 
-281 RPLLNDWEDLRFDFD
+281 
-296 RGFTGRMNV
+296 
-305 KRRDGICPR
+305 
-314 GHDYVNDLNNR
+314 
-325 YSQKGNP
+325 
-332 ACRKCVAWPRAGY
+332 
-345 ADPKLLSMREMLREV
+345 
-360 GVLHHKHIPD
+360 
-370 VYLTASY
+370 
-377 EQRMSLLQGLI
+377 
-388 DSDGGIDRTHRA
+388 
-400 YFVNTNR
+400 
-407 HLIDGI
+407 
-413 EDLLSSLGFK
+413 
-423 WTEQKNESTKSWKV
+423 TK
-437 SFKPRAGEPVARF
+437 
-450 AYKVA
+450 
-455 RMPKV
+455 
-460 DEPRQYSKYHRV
+460 
-472 VSVKKVESVPVRC
+472 
-485 IGIDND
+485 
-491 DHLFQ
+491 
-496 AGRRGILTHNTE
+496 

-521 NAPALHRDYSLDV
+521 NAPALHRDYDLDV

-548 VITSSAA
+548 AITSSAA

-566 GDELEHWTPS
+566 GDELEHWTSS

-581 LHATLMD
+581 LHATLLD

-610 AGESTFNDWVLQ
+610 AGESTFNDWVMQ
-622 ETGRSKNESRILY
+622 ESGRSKNESRILY
-635 DARQAPHDTEMG
+635 DARQAPHDTELG

-653 SALEWVYADCPWS
+653 SALEWVYEDCPWS

-677 PSAQVDDSKRK
+677 PSARVDDSKRK

-741 MADGH
+741 MEDGH
-746 IFTIGVWQPKAADPD
+746 IFTIGVWEPTAPTSE

-768 QAVDDRVDFAFA
+768 QAVDDHVDFAFA

-805 YRDDLELWATSRGA
+805 YRDQLELWATSRGA

-843 EAEVMQHSFTHDGNP
+843 EAEIMQHSFTHDGNP

-882 RKSAKKIDACV
+882 RKSSKKIDACV

-908 GGVSK
+908 GGLSK
-913 KKQRTGKAFFI
+913 KRQRTGKAFFI

>member
-1 MGDVAPQERLATLPE
+1 MGGVAPQERLATLPE
-16 GLPKLTL
+16 GLPKFTL

-101 FDHWNSDVPGG
+101 FDHWDPDVPGG
-112 VVGKP
+112 VAGKP

-123 QIAAVSLDQPLA
+123 QIAAVSLDQ
-135 LDTPVRTV
+135 
-143 DGWKTVDTVGIGDY
+143 
-157 VFGSDGEPVEVRRK
+157 
-171 TEVFYGRDCY
+171 
-181 ELEFDSG
+181 
-188 EKIVADS
+188 
-195 GHGWTIEKTN
+195 
-205 GHGDKWES
+205 
-213 VTLTTGQIA
+213 
-222 QLKSSKR
+222 
-229 VTVRIP
+229 
-235 AVSANFPVREL
+235 
-246 PLDPWRLGF
+246 
-255 WLGDGASKSG
+255 
-265 VHAIDWRHKE
+265 
-275 ELEEIY
+275 
-281 RPLLNDWEDLRFDFD
+281 
-296 RGFTGRMNV
+296 
-305 KRRDGICPR
+305 
-314 GHDYVNDLNNR
+314 
-325 YSQKGNP
+325 
-332 ACRKCVAWPRAGY
+332 
-345 ADPKLLSMREMLREV
+345 
-360 GVLHHKHIPD
+360 
-370 VYLTASY
+370 
-377 EQRMSLLQGLI
+377 
-388 DSDGGIDRTHRA
+388 
-400 YFVNTNR
+400 
-407 HLIDGI
+407 
-413 EDLLSSLGFK
+413 
-423 WTEQKNESTKSWKV
+423 
-437 SFKPRAGEPVARF
+437 
-450 AYKVA
+450 
-455 RMPKV
+455 
-460 DEPRQYSKYHRV
+460 
-472 VSVKKVESVPVRC
+472 
-485 IGIDND
+485 
-491 DHLFQ
+491 
-496 AGRRGILTHNTE
+496 TE

-702 PQDWAQMARPDIEVA
+702 PQDWAQMARPDIDVA

-741 MADGH
+741 MDDGH

-805 YRDDLELWATSRGA
+805 YRDRLELWATSRGA

-882 RKSAKKIDACV
+882 RKSTKKIDACV

>member
-16 GLPKLTL
+16 GLPKFTL

-33 YLRHPNGIRAGKAWQ
+33 YLRHPNGLRAGKAWQ

-61 ALDENGRWLFHH
+61 ALDETGRWLFHH

-101 FDHWNSDVPGG
+101 FDHWDPDVPGG
-112 VVGKP
+112 AVGKP

-123 QIAAVSLDQPLA
+123 QIAAVSLDQ
-135 LDTPVRTV
+135 
-143 DGWKTVDTVGIGDY
+143 
-157 VFGSDGEPVEVRRK
+157 
-171 TEVFYGRDCY
+171 
-181 ELEFDSG
+181 
-188 EKIVADS
+188 
-195 GHGWTIEKTN
+195 
-205 GHGDKWES
+205 
-213 VTLTTGQIA
+213 
-222 QLKSSKR
+222 
-229 VTVRIP
+229 
-235 AVSANFPVREL
+235 
-246 PLDPWRLGF
+246 
-255 WLGDGASKSG
+255 
-265 VHAIDWRHKE
+265 
-275 ELEEIY
+275 
-281 RPLLNDWEDLRFDFD
+281 
-296 RGFTGRMNV
+296 
-305 KRRDGICPR
+305 
-314 GHDYVNDLNNR
+314 
-325 YSQKGNP
+325 
-332 ACRKCVAWPRAGY
+332 
-345 ADPKLLSMREMLREV
+345 
-360 GVLHHKHIPD
+360 
-370 VYLTASY
+370 
-377 EQRMSLLQGLI
+377 
-388 DSDGGIDRTHRA
+388 
-400 YFVNTNR
+400 
-407 HLIDGI
+407 
-413 EDLLSSLGFK
+413 
-423 WTEQKNESTKSWKV
+423 
-437 SFKPRAGEPVARF
+437 
-450 AYKVA
+450 
-455 RMPKV
+455 
-460 DEPRQYSKYHRV
+460 
-472 VSVKKVESVPVRC
+472 
-485 IGIDND
+485 
-491 DHLFQ
+491 
-496 AGRRGILTHNTE
+496 TE

-653 SALEWVYADCPWS
+653 AALEWVYADCPWS

-702 PQDWAQMARPDIEVA
+702 PQDWAQMARPDIDVA

-741 MADGH
+741 MDDGH

-805 YRDDLELWATSRGA
+805 YRDRLELWATSRGA

-843 EAEVMQHSFTHDGNP
+843 EAEVMQHSFTHDGHP

>member
-1 MGDVAPQERLATLPE
+1 MGDVAPQERLATLPD
-16 GLPKLTL
+16 GLPKFTL

-101 FDHWNSDVPGG
+101 FDHWDPDVPGS
-112 VVGKP
+112 VAGKP

-123 QIAAVSLDQPLA
+123 QIAAVSLDQ
-135 LDTPVRTV
+135 
-143 DGWKTVDTVGIGDY
+143 
-157 VFGSDGEPVEVRRK
+157 
-171 TEVFYGRDCY
+171 
-181 ELEFDSG
+181 
-188 EKIVADS
+188 
-195 GHGWTIEKTN
+195 
-205 GHGDKWES
+205 
-213 VTLTTGQIA
+213 
-222 QLKSSKR
+222 
-229 VTVRIP
+229 
-235 AVSANFPVREL
+235 
-246 PLDPWRLGF
+246 
-255 WLGDGASKSG
+255 
-265 VHAIDWRHKE
+265 
-275 ELEEIY
+275 
-281 RPLLNDWEDLRFDFD
+281 
-296 RGFTGRMNV
+296 
-305 KRRDGICPR
+305 
-314 GHDYVNDLNNR
+314 
-325 YSQKGNP
+325 
-332 ACRKCVAWPRAGY
+332 
-345 ADPKLLSMREMLREV
+345 
-360 GVLHHKHIPD
+360 
-370 VYLTASY
+370 
-377 EQRMSLLQGLI
+377 
-388 DSDGGIDRTHRA
+388 
-400 YFVNTNR
+400 
-407 HLIDGI
+407 
-413 EDLLSSLGFK
+413 
-423 WTEQKNESTKSWKV
+423 
-437 SFKPRAGEPVARF
+437 
-450 AYKVA
+450 
-455 RMPKV
+455 
-460 DEPRQYSKYHRV
+460 
-472 VSVKKVESVPVRC
+472 
-485 IGIDND
+485 
-491 DHLFQ
+491 
-496 AGRRGILTHNTE
+496 TE

-647 DADSLR
+647 NADSLR

-702 PQDWAQMARPDIEVA
+702 PQDWAQMARPDIEVT

-741 MADGH
+741 MDDGH
-746 IFTIGVWQPKAADPD
+746 IFTIGVWQPKATAPD

-805 YRDDLELWATSRGA
+805 YRDRLELWATSRGA

-908 GGVSK
+908 SGVSK

>member
-16 GLPKLTL
+16 GLPKFSL

-61 ALDENGRWLFHH
+61 ALDENARWLFHH

-101 FDHWNSDVPGG
+101 FDHWDPDVPGG

-123 QIAAVSLDQPLA
+123 QIAAVSLDQ
-135 LDTPVRTV
+135 
-143 DGWKTVDTVGIGDY
+143 
-157 VFGSDGEPVEVRRK
+157 
-171 TEVFYGRDCY
+171 
-181 ELEFDSG
+181 
-188 EKIVADS
+188 
-195 GHGWTIEKTN
+195 
-205 GHGDKWES
+205 
-213 VTLTTGQIA
+213 
-222 QLKSSKR
+222 
-229 VTVRIP
+229 
-235 AVSANFPVREL
+235 
-246 PLDPWRLGF
+246 
-255 WLGDGASKSG
+255 
-265 VHAIDWRHKE
+265 
-275 ELEEIY
+275 
-281 RPLLNDWEDLRFDFD
+281 
-296 RGFTGRMNV
+296 
-305 KRRDGICPR
+305 
-314 GHDYVNDLNNR
+314 
-325 YSQKGNP
+325 
-332 ACRKCVAWPRAGY
+332 
-345 ADPKLLSMREMLREV
+345 
-360 GVLHHKHIPD
+360 
-370 VYLTASY
+370 
-377 EQRMSLLQGLI
+377 
-388 DSDGGIDRTHRA
+388 
-400 YFVNTNR
+400 
-407 HLIDGI
+407 
-413 EDLLSSLGFK
+413 
-423 WTEQKNESTKSWKV
+423 
-437 SFKPRAGEPVARF
+437 
-450 AYKVA
+450 
-455 RMPKV
+455 
-460 DEPRQYSKYHRV
+460 
-472 VSVKKVESVPVRC
+472 
-485 IGIDND
+485 
-491 DHLFQ
+491 
-496 AGRRGILTHNTE
+496 TE

-635 DARQAPHDTEMG
+635 DARQAPHDTELG

-702 PQDWAQMARPDIEVA
+702 PQDWAQMARPDIDVA

-741 MADGH
+741 MDDGH
-746 IFTIGVWQPKAADPD
+746 IFTIGVWQPKAVDPD

-805 YRDDLELWATSRGA
+805 YRDRLELWATSRGA

>member
-16 GLPKLTL
+16 GLPKFTL

-101 FDHWNSDVPGG
+101 FDHWDPDVPGS
-112 VVGKP
+112 VAGKP

-123 QIAAVSLDQPLA
+123 QIAAVSLDQ
-135 LDTPVRTV
+135 
-143 DGWKTVDTVGIGDY
+143 
-157 VFGSDGEPVEVRRK
+157 
-171 TEVFYGRDCY
+171 
-181 ELEFDSG
+181 
-188 EKIVADS
+188 
-195 GHGWTIEKTN
+195 
-205 GHGDKWES
+205 
-213 VTLTTGQIA
+213 
-222 QLKSSKR
+222 
-229 VTVRIP
+229 
-235 AVSANFPVREL
+235 
-246 PLDPWRLGF
+246 
-255 WLGDGASKSG
+255 
-265 VHAIDWRHKE
+265 
-275 ELEEIY
+275 
-281 RPLLNDWEDLRFDFD
+281 
-296 RGFTGRMNV
+296 
-305 KRRDGICPR
+305 
-314 GHDYVNDLNNR
+314 
-325 YSQKGNP
+325 
-332 ACRKCVAWPRAGY
+332 
-345 ADPKLLSMREMLREV
+345 
-360 GVLHHKHIPD
+360 
-370 VYLTASY
+370 
-377 EQRMSLLQGLI
+377 
-388 DSDGGIDRTHRA
+388 
-400 YFVNTNR
+400 
-407 HLIDGI
+407 
-413 EDLLSSLGFK
+413 
-423 WTEQKNESTKSWKV
+423 
-437 SFKPRAGEPVARF
+437 
-450 AYKVA
+450 
-455 RMPKV
+455 
-460 DEPRQYSKYHRV
+460 
-472 VSVKKVESVPVRC
+472 
-485 IGIDND
+485 
-491 DHLFQ
+491 
-496 AGRRGILTHNTE
+496 TE

-702 PQDWAQMARPDIEVA
+702 PQDWAQMARPDIDVA

-741 MADGH
+741 MDDGH

-805 YRDDLELWATSRGA
+805 YRDRLELWATSRGA

-873 YGITVRKES
+873 FGITVRKES

>member
-1 MGDVAPQERLATLPE
+1 MGDVAPQERLVTLPE
-16 GLPKLTL
+16 GLPKFTL

-101 FDHWNSDVPGG
+101 FDHWDPDVPGG

-123 QIAAVSLDQPLA
+123 QIAAVSLDQ
-135 LDTPVRTV
+135 
-143 DGWKTVDTVGIGDY
+143 
-157 VFGSDGEPVEVRRK
+157 
-171 TEVFYGRDCY
+171 
-181 ELEFDSG
+181 
-188 EKIVADS
+188 
-195 GHGWTIEKTN
+195 
-205 GHGDKWES
+205 
-213 VTLTTGQIA
+213 
-222 QLKSSKR
+222 
-229 VTVRIP
+229 
-235 AVSANFPVREL
+235 
-246 PLDPWRLGF
+246 
-255 WLGDGASKSG
+255 
-265 VHAIDWRHKE
+265 
-275 ELEEIY
+275 
-281 RPLLNDWEDLRFDFD
+281 
-296 RGFTGRMNV
+296 
-305 KRRDGICPR
+305 
-314 GHDYVNDLNNR
+314 
-325 YSQKGNP
+325 
-332 ACRKCVAWPRAGY
+332 
-345 ADPKLLSMREMLREV
+345 
-360 GVLHHKHIPD
+360 
-370 VYLTASY
+370 
-377 EQRMSLLQGLI
+377 
-388 DSDGGIDRTHRA
+388 
-400 YFVNTNR
+400 
-407 HLIDGI
+407 
-413 EDLLSSLGFK
+413 
-423 WTEQKNESTKSWKV
+423 
-437 SFKPRAGEPVARF
+437 
-450 AYKVA
+450 
-455 RMPKV
+455 
-460 DEPRQYSKYHRV
+460 
-472 VSVKKVESVPVRC
+472 
-485 IGIDND
+485 
-491 DHLFQ
+491 
-496 AGRRGILTHNTE
+496 TE

-702 PQDWAQMARPDIEVA
+702 PQDWAQMARPDIDVA

-741 MADGH
+741 MDDGH

-805 YRDDLELWATSRGA
+805 YRDRLELWATSRGA

-873 YGITVRKES
+873 FGITVRKES

>member
-16 GLPKLTL
+16 GLPKFTL

-101 FDHWNSDVPGG
+101 FDHWGPDVPGG

-123 QIAAVSLDQPLA
+123 QIAAVSLDQ
-135 LDTPVRTV
+135 
-143 DGWKTVDTVGIGDY
+143 
-157 VFGSDGEPVEVRRK
+157 
-171 TEVFYGRDCY
+171 
-181 ELEFDSG
+181 
-188 EKIVADS
+188 
-195 GHGWTIEKTN
+195 
-205 GHGDKWES
+205 
-213 VTLTTGQIA
+213 
-222 QLKSSKR
+222 
-229 VTVRIP
+229 
-235 AVSANFPVREL
+235 
-246 PLDPWRLGF
+246 
-255 WLGDGASKSG
+255 
-265 VHAIDWRHKE
+265 
-275 ELEEIY
+275 
-281 RPLLNDWEDLRFDFD
+281 
-296 RGFTGRMNV
+296 
-305 KRRDGICPR
+305 
-314 GHDYVNDLNNR
+314 
-325 YSQKGNP
+325 
-332 ACRKCVAWPRAGY
+332 
-345 ADPKLLSMREMLREV
+345 
-360 GVLHHKHIPD
+360 
-370 VYLTASY
+370 
-377 EQRMSLLQGLI
+377 
-388 DSDGGIDRTHRA
+388 
-400 YFVNTNR
+400 
-407 HLIDGI
+407 
-413 EDLLSSLGFK
+413 
-423 WTEQKNESTKSWKV
+423 
-437 SFKPRAGEPVARF
+437 
-450 AYKVA
+450 
-455 RMPKV
+455 
-460 DEPRQYSKYHRV
+460 
-472 VSVKKVESVPVRC
+472 
-485 IGIDND
+485 
-491 DHLFQ
+491 
-496 AGRRGILTHNTE
+496 TE

-635 DARQAPHDTEMG
+635 DARQAPHDTELG
-647 DADSLR
+647 NADSLR
-653 SALEWVYADCPWS
+653 AALEWVYADCPWS

-702 PQDWAQMARPDIEVA
+702 PQDWAQMARPDIDVA

-741 MADGH
+741 MEDGH

-805 YRDDLELWATSRGA
+805 YRDRLELWATSRGA

-908 GGVSK
+908 GGVPK

>member
-16 GLPKLTL
+16 GLPKFTL

-101 FDHWNSDVPGG
+101 FDHWDSDVPGG

-123 QIAAVSLDQPLA
+123 QIAAVSLDQ
-135 LDTPVRTV
+135 
-143 DGWKTVDTVGIGDY
+143 
-157 VFGSDGEPVEVRRK
+157 
-171 TEVFYGRDCY
+171 
-181 ELEFDSG
+181 
-188 EKIVADS
+188 
-195 GHGWTIEKTN
+195 
-205 GHGDKWES
+205 
-213 VTLTTGQIA
+213 
-222 QLKSSKR
+222 
-229 VTVRIP
+229 
-235 AVSANFPVREL
+235 
-246 PLDPWRLGF
+246 
-255 WLGDGASKSG
+255 
-265 VHAIDWRHKE
+265 
-275 ELEEIY
+275 
-281 RPLLNDWEDLRFDFD
+281 
-296 RGFTGRMNV
+296 
-305 KRRDGICPR
+305 
-314 GHDYVNDLNNR
+314 
-325 YSQKGNP
+325 
-332 ACRKCVAWPRAGY
+332 
-345 ADPKLLSMREMLREV
+345 
-360 GVLHHKHIPD
+360 
-370 VYLTASY
+370 
-377 EQRMSLLQGLI
+377 
-388 DSDGGIDRTHRA
+388 
-400 YFVNTNR
+400 
-407 HLIDGI
+407 
-413 EDLLSSLGFK
+413 
-423 WTEQKNESTKSWKV
+423 
-437 SFKPRAGEPVARF
+437 
-450 AYKVA
+450 
-455 RMPKV
+455 
-460 DEPRQYSKYHRV
+460 
-472 VSVKKVESVPVRC
+472 
-485 IGIDND
+485 
-491 DHLFQ
+491 
-496 AGRRGILTHNTE
+496 TE

-647 DADSLR
+647 NADSLR

-702 PQDWAQMARPDIEVA
+702 PQDWAQMARPDIDVA

-741 MADGH
+741 MDDGH

-805 YRDDLELWATSRGA
+805 YRDRLELWATSRGA

-843 EAEVMQHSFTHDGNP
+843 EAEVMQHSFTHDGHP

>member
-1 MGDVAPQERLATLPE
+1 MGEVAPQERLATLPE
-16 GLPKLTL
+16 GLPKFTL

-101 FDHWNSDVPGG
+101 FDHWDPDVPGG
-112 VVGKP
+112 VAGKP

-123 QIAAVSLDQPLA
+123 QIAAVSLDQ
-135 LDTPVRTV
+135 
-143 DGWKTVDTVGIGDY
+143 
-157 VFGSDGEPVEVRRK
+157 
-171 TEVFYGRDCY
+171 
-181 ELEFDSG
+181 
-188 EKIVADS
+188 
-195 GHGWTIEKTN
+195 
-205 GHGDKWES
+205 
-213 VTLTTGQIA
+213 
-222 QLKSSKR
+222 
-229 VTVRIP
+229 
-235 AVSANFPVREL
+235 
-246 PLDPWRLGF
+246 
-255 WLGDGASKSG
+255 
-265 VHAIDWRHKE
+265 
-275 ELEEIY
+275 
-281 RPLLNDWEDLRFDFD
+281 
-296 RGFTGRMNV
+296 
-305 KRRDGICPR
+305 
-314 GHDYVNDLNNR
+314 
-325 YSQKGNP
+325 
-332 ACRKCVAWPRAGY
+332 
-345 ADPKLLSMREMLREV
+345 
-360 GVLHHKHIPD
+360 
-370 VYLTASY
+370 
-377 EQRMSLLQGLI
+377 
-388 DSDGGIDRTHRA
+388 
-400 YFVNTNR
+400 
-407 HLIDGI
+407 
-413 EDLLSSLGFK
+413 
-423 WTEQKNESTKSWKV
+423 
-437 SFKPRAGEPVARF
+437 
-450 AYKVA
+450 
-455 RMPKV
+455 
-460 DEPRQYSKYHRV
+460 
-472 VSVKKVESVPVRC
+472 
-485 IGIDND
+485 
-491 DHLFQ
+491 
-496 AGRRGILTHNTE
+496 TE

-635 DARQAPHDTEMG
+635 DARQAPHDTDLG

-702 PQDWAQMARPDIEVA
+702 PQDWAQMARPDIDVA

-741 MADGH
+741 MDDGH

-805 YRDDLELWATSRGA
+805 YRDRLELWATSRGA

-843 EAEVMQHSFTHDGNP
+843 EAEIMQHSFTHDGNP

>member
-16 GLPKLTL
+16 GLPEFTL

-101 FDHWNSDVPGG
+101 FDHWDSDVPGG

-123 QIAAVSLDQPLA
+123 QIAAVSLDQ
-135 LDTPVRTV
+135 
-143 DGWKTVDTVGIGDY
+143 
-157 VFGSDGEPVEVRRK
+157 
-171 TEVFYGRDCY
+171 
-181 ELEFDSG
+181 
-188 EKIVADS
+188 
-195 GHGWTIEKTN
+195 
-205 GHGDKWES
+205 
-213 VTLTTGQIA
+213 
-222 QLKSSKR
+222 
-229 VTVRIP
+229 
-235 AVSANFPVREL
+235 
-246 PLDPWRLGF
+246 
-255 WLGDGASKSG
+255 
-265 VHAIDWRHKE
+265 
-275 ELEEIY
+275 
-281 RPLLNDWEDLRFDFD
+281 
-296 RGFTGRMNV
+296 
-305 KRRDGICPR
+305 
-314 GHDYVNDLNNR
+314 
-325 YSQKGNP
+325 
-332 ACRKCVAWPRAGY
+332 
-345 ADPKLLSMREMLREV
+345 
-360 GVLHHKHIPD
+360 
-370 VYLTASY
+370 
-377 EQRMSLLQGLI
+377 
-388 DSDGGIDRTHRA
+388 
-400 YFVNTNR
+400 
-407 HLIDGI
+407 
-413 EDLLSSLGFK
+413 
-423 WTEQKNESTKSWKV
+423 
-437 SFKPRAGEPVARF
+437 
-450 AYKVA
+450 
-455 RMPKV
+455 
-460 DEPRQYSKYHRV
+460 
-472 VSVKKVESVPVRC
+472 
-485 IGIDND
+485 
-491 DHLFQ
+491 
-496 AGRRGILTHNTE
+496 TE

-653 SALEWVYADCPWS
+653 AALEWVYADCPWS

-702 PQDWAQMARPDIEVA
+702 PQDWAQMARPDIDVA

-741 MADGH
+741 MDDGH

-805 YRDDLELWATSRGA
+805 YRDRLELWATSRGA

-882 RKSAKKIDACV
+882 RKSPKKIDACV